1 MKRLRPL
8 FTSWNKAGAARPSGH
23 DSHPNKKN
31 LHVRFQSTASAA
43 APDTTTTPTDSSSS
57 PAAPPVVSS
66 DTNANRP
73 KPPLATTEA
82 RHQLTVEQVQK
93 VDRLFHKILWL
104 DIFQSSMFVE
114 ELNRRMGRHL
124 TDKDRRQIVKIV
136 EADTRIMEGEDPAAD
151 AESSG
156 SSDGDAA
163 ASAQAEPQLVELK
176 LTGFEAKSKIK
187 VIKEVRS
194 MAGLGLKEAKE
205 LVEGLPKIVK
215 KDLKPDQANEL
226 KAKLE
231 AVGATVELA

>member
-8 FTSWNKAGAARPSGH
+8 STSWNKAGAARPSGH
-23 DSHPNKKN
+23 DSHSNKKKN
-31 LHVRFQSTASAA
+31 HHVRFQSTASAA
-43 APDTTTTPTDSSSS
+43 APDTTTTPTDSSLS
-57 PAAPPVVSS
+57 PPVMS
-66 DTNANRP
+66 DNENRP

-82 RHQLTVEQVQK
+82 QHQLTVEQVQK

-136 EADTRIMEGEDPAAD
+136 EADTRIMDGEDPAAD

-156 SSDGDAA
+156 SSDAS
-163 ASAQAEPQLVELK
+163 ASAQAEPQLLELK

-194 MAGLGLKEAKE
+194 IAGLGLKEAKE